1 MSDSDKLSFE
11 MGGQP
16 LILPVR
22 RKGTGSPANTRLAKE
37 SRAMTQHQ
45 QNTYGDQIAE
55 IYDQLY
61 SDFDP
66 ACIDFLAQLAGP
78 GPALELGIGTGRIA
92 LPLLHRAVPLE
103 GIDASQA
110 MVTKLRAKPRGAE
123 VEVHIGSF
131 EQFAIN
137 RQFRLVYVVFN
148 TFFNL
153 PGQDEQ
159 VRCLES
165 VSRHLS
171 ADGHFVLEA
180 FVPDLSRYVDFQSVR
195 LIGISDQ
202 GIRLDVAQ
210 LDPVAQHIESR
221 HLLVSEEG
229 IRTYPVKLRY
239 AWPSEL
245 DLMARI
251 AGLRLQERWGSWSK
265 EPFTR
270 DSTKHISVYARAE

>member
-1 MSDSDKLSFE
+1 
-11 MGGQP
+11 
-16 LILPVR
+16 
-22 RKGTGSPANTRLAKE
+22 
-37 SRAMTQHQ
+37 MTKYK
-45 QNTYGDQIAE
+45 QNTYGDEIAE
-55 IYDQLY
+55 VYDQLY
-61 SDFDP
+61 SEFDP
-66 ACIDFLAQLAGP
+66 ACIELLAELAGP

-92 LPLLHRAVPLE
+92 LPLLNRAVPLE

-110 MVTKLRAKPRGAE
+110 MVAKLKAKPRGAE
-123 VEVHIGSF
+123 IDVHIGSF

-137 RQFRLVYVVFN
+137 RRFRLVYVVFN

-153 PGQDEQ
+153 PGQDVQ
-159 VRCLES
+159 VRCFES
-165 VSRHLS
+165 VSKHLS
-171 ADGHFVLEA
+171 SDGHFVIEV

-195 LIGISDQ
+195 LIGISEQ

-221 HLLVSEEG
+221 HLLVSMEG

-245 DLMARI
+245 DLMART

-265 EPFTR
+265 EPFNR
-270 DSTKHISVYARAE
+270 ASTKHISVYACAD